1 MSTAERDA
9 RIARIIADIKSI
21 CEVLEPGSI
30 TSLRG
35 GDATQ
40 DRSVFPQG
48 PDADRTTAAAGSVQS
63 GAGSSSPAPITKG
76 IICAGI

>member
-30 TSLRG
+30 TGKKG
-35 GDATQ
+35 GEMGAINTAGCTLAAIDKLSGIE
-40 DRSVFPQG
+40 RS
-48 PDADRTTAAAGSVQS
+48 
-63 GAGSSSPAPITKG
+63 
-76 IICAGI
+76 CEL